1 MNASPNKGIEINM
14 IDKEFPKLDVLK
26 MIHTNNDP
34 INAVNDADDAL
45 IEIGDDFG
53 FTEYRYD
60 FDDGR
65 VFSPTKGTD
74 L

>member
-34 INAVNDADDAL
+34 ISILPVSPMKILAGLQFQTKNPINAL
-45 IEIGDDFG
+45 IIG
-53 FTEYRYD
+53 
-60 FDDGR
+60 
-65 VFSPTKGTD
+65 KNI
-74 L
+74 